1 MIIPPDKI
9 NNETLHSLMEAFIT
23 REGTDYGDEEL
34 ALEDK
39 VSLLRCQLISG
50 EVLITF
56 DAVSE
61 SINLIT
67 KQDYQRVSIE

>member
-9 NNETLHSLMEAFIT
+9 NDETLQNLMEAFIT
-23 REGTDYGDEEL
+23 REGTDYGDVEL

-39 VSLLRCQLISG
+39 VSLLKSQLISG

-56 DAVSE
+56 DAASE
-61 SINLIT
+61 SINLVT
-67 KQDYQRVSIE
+67 KQDYQQISIE